1 VALGCSFVCFFSFL
15 LFSDIFIHSGLTDF
29 IDSMDEKHYVTVE
42 LSKPM
47 GIVFEENDATYG
59 GIFVHSLKEGGA
71 AEAAGTVAVGDQLVG
86 VAAQKVAGQPFDD
99 ALGVILDAPG
109 TTVPLIFFR
118 GTAEQLYGPTGA
130 SQAWLD
136 EFITGN
142 KKQQQPASSETETA
156 EAE

>member
-1 VALGCSFVCFFSFL
+1 
-15 LFSDIFIHSGLTDF
+15 
-29 IDSMDEKHYVTVE
+29 MDEKHYIKVE

-71 AEAAGTVAVGDQLVG
+71 AAVQGTVTVGDQLVG

-136 EFITGN
+136 EFISTGSGT
-142 KKQQQPASSETETA
+142 QSAAAEATIVVTETA
-156 EAE
+156 DAE

>member
-1 VALGCSFVCFFSFL
+1 
-15 LFSDIFIHSGLTDF
+15 
-29 IDSMDEKHYVTVE
+29 MDEKNYIQVE

-71 AEAAGTVAVGDQLVG
+71 AAVQGTVVVGDQLVG

-136 EFITGN
+136 EFISTGSPSGT
-142 KKQQQPASSETETA
+142 QSSKVQATTLETETA
-156 EAE
+156 DAE